1 MHIWVLS
8 LVLGFLKLFV
18 VCSSACGWILQ
29 GIPAAPLWDSA
40 SQQFVGMLTASDF
53 ITILQ
58 QVCVSDIITNLHL
71 ESMLILKILPQSA
84 NSCHVSSLPFN
95 SHLYIGLYSSAYP
108 YMTWVECL
116 VKEKCGWW
124 GGETVRE
131 QWCSVS

>member
-1 MHIWVLS
+1 MHVWVLS
-8 LVLGFLKLFV
+8 LVLELLKLFG

-58 QVCVSDIITNLHL
+58 QVCVSDIVTNLHL
-71 ESMLILKILPQSA
+71 ESMLFFLILLQSA

-95 SHLYIGLYSSAYP
+95 AHLYIRL
-108 YMTWVECL
+108 
-116 VKEKCGWW
+116 
-124 GGETVRE
+124 
-131 QWCSVS
+131 